1 MRSLRLSLI
10 LVAAAGASGCRAK
23 QPADRPSNSDQSSVT
38 PQSKPQN
45 SPEGAGAN
53 SSQTAT
59 REAADKRP
67 LLVCFGDSLTA
78 GFGADLG
85 ESYPD
90 YLQKDLDAR
99 GYNYR
104 VVNQGISGNTTKD
117 GLDRVDRLIALHP
130 AIVVVEFGGNDGL
143 RGLRI
148 EDTRSNLD
156 AILARLK
163 ASGARIALAG
173 ITLPPDYGP
182 DYIQQ
187 FQATYTVMSRKYSVP
202 LLPFL
207 LQGVFG
213 VDGMMQADRTHA
225 TARGNE
231 IVARNV
237 LALVVPL
244 LKPEQQSRP

>member
-1 MRSLRLSLI
+1 MRSLWLSLI
-10 LVAAAGASGCRAK
+10 LVAAAGAAGCRAK
-23 QPADRPSNSDQSSVT
+23 QPADRSPDSAQISVT
-38 PQSKPQN
+38 PPSAPQSAPQIGPT
-45 SPEGAGAN
+45 SAPA
-53 SSQTAT
+53 
-59 REAADKRP
+59 AADSRP

-78 GFGADLG
+78 GHGTDPG

-99 GYNYR
+99 GFRYH

-117 GLDRVDRLIALHP
+117 GLDRVDHIIALHP
-130 AIVVVEFGGNDGL
+130 SLVVVEFGGNDGL

-156 AILARLK
+156 ALLSRLK
-163 ASGARIALAG
+163 TSGAKIALAG

-182 DYIQQ
+182 DYIHQ
-187 FQATYTVMSRKYSVP
+187 FQQTYALLAKKYSVP

-207 LQGVFG
+207 LEGVYG
-213 VDGMMQADRTHA
+213 VDGMMQEDRTHA

-237 LALVVPL
+237 LGLVAPH
-244 LKPEQQSRP
+244 LKPEQQPRH